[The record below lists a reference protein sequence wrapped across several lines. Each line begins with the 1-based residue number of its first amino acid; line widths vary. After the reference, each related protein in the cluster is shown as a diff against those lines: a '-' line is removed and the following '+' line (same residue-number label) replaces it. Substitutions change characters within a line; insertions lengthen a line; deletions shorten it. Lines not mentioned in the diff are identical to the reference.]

1 MGTKKIS
8 RKKNRSVK
16 QSKSKRSL
24 TKNQLKTLRKLK
36 TKIQTKLR
44 QYKNQQKRTKKVK
57 RVKRKSKT
65 QEKGG
70 LKLLSKIKRFLREP
84 TYMAPSPP
92 SMSELGRYTIK
103 GPEDVKLFER
113 VANKI
118 AEIEQYNDQ
127 PYCDHC
133 NDADG
138 GCVMCQQHN

>member
-1 MGTKKIS
+1 MRNKKVTRTK
-8 RKKNRSVK
+8 RKRVT
-16 QSKSKRSL
+16 QSKSKHSL
-24 TKNQLKTLRKLK
+24 TKKQLKNLRKLK

-44 QYKNQQKRTKKVK
+44 QYKKQKRTKQIK

-84 TYMAPSPP
+84 TYMTPTPP
-92 SMSELGRYTIK
+92 PMSELGRYTIK
-103 GPEDVKLFER
+103 GPDDVKLFER
-113 VANKI
+113 VADKI

-127 PYCDHC
+127 PYCAHC

-138 GCVMCQQHN
+138 GCVMCHQH

>member
-1 MGTKKIS
+1 MRTKKVT
-8 RKKNRSVK
+8 RKKGKRVK

-36 TKIQTKLR
+36 TKINSKIR
-44 QYKNQQKRTKKVK
+44 QYKKQKRTKKIK
-57 RVKRKSKT
+57 RVKRKIKT

-84 TYMAPSPP
+84 TYMAPTPP
-92 SMSELGRYTIK
+92 PMSELGRYTIK
-103 GPEDVKLFER
+103 GPDDVKLFER
-113 VANKI
+113 VADKI

-127 PYCDHC
+127 PYCAHC

>member
-1 MGTKKIS
+1 MRTKKVT
-8 RKKNRSVK
+8 RKKGKRVT

-36 TKIQTKLR
+36 TKIETKLR
-44 QYKNQQKRTKKVK
+44 QYNKDKKTKQIK

-65 QEKGG
+65 QERGG

-84 TYMAPSPP
+84 TYMAPTPP
-92 SMSELGRYTIK
+92 PMSELGRYTIK
-103 GPEDVKLFER
+103 GPDDVKLFER

-118 AEIEQYNDQ
+118 AEIEQYNDH
-127 PYCDHC
+127 PYCAHC